1 MKTILRATAIL
12 SVSSIISV
20 SAGLV
25 TSKFLAVL
33 LGPTGF
39 GFVGLLQ
46 NLISLCEMVANMGI
60 GVAVVRSGA
69 IALANQN
76 YAQLASL
83 RKATVILYCIL
94 GGSTATLLMLF
105 RSEVSYWMLGGTEHS
120 SSVFFLITAMLL
132 RLASNL
138 QNSFLN
144 AYHQVGVMAKAG
156 ILDSIFVSLTYIM
169 AVWLFGFDGVVPMMI
184 AGAAISWMVSRF
196 FLSREITSNPVSPS
210 SRNVKEAAGSLLAV
224 GGPYTISLLVGA
236 GVQLLLPA
244 IVLHILDAESVGY
257 YRAAVSISFGY
268 SSLLIASFT
277 KDYYPRVSAV
287 ADNPAKISNIINQQ
301 QYVVLLLGSPLIL
314 AGLAIVPYLVPLL
327 FSTEF
332 QPTTEILEWLLIG
345 DLFKLSSW
353 TMSYVILVRCK
364 GVTFFLTELFAG
376 LIFLLTSWF
385 GIRWFGLSGL
395 GISFLVTYAVYY
407 VVVWIIVRRNTNL
420 VFTAANK
427 QMLFLAVASSLAIR
441 MVSWTVLCDHKIYI
455 ALALALLLAAM
466 SFDNLRH
473 ELWRSRSAEIN
484 S

>member
-1 MKTILRATAIL
+1 
-12 SVSSIISV
+12 
-20 SAGLV
+20 
-25 TSKFLAVL
+25 
-33 LGPTGF
+33 
-39 GFVGLLQ
+39 LLQ

-76 YAQLASL
+76 YAELASL
-83 RKATVILYCIL
+83 RKATFILYCIL

-105 RSEVSYWMLGGTEHS
+105 RNEASYWMLGGTEHS
-120 SSVFFLITAMLL
+120 GSVLFLAVAVLL

-156 ILDSIFVSLTYIM
+156 ILDSIFVSLTYIV

-196 FLSREITSNPVSPS
+196 FLPREITANPVSTS
-210 SRNVKEAAGSLLAV
+210 SRNVKKAARSLLAV

-244 IVLHILDAESVGY
+244 LVLHILSAESVGY
-257 YRAAVSISFGY
+257 YRAAVSISIGY

-277 KDYYPRVSAV
+277 KDYLPRVSAV
-287 ADNPAKISNIINQQ
+287 ADNPAEIVNIINQH
-301 QYVVLLLGSPLIL
+301 QYIVLLFGSPLIL

-353 TMSYVILVRCK
+353 TMSYVILVRCR
-364 GVTFFLTELFAG
+364 GATFFLTELFAG
-376 LIFLLTSWF
+376 LIFLLTSWI

-395 GISFLVTYAVYY
+395 GISYLLTYAVYY
-407 VVVWIIVRRNTNL
+407 FVVWIIVRRDIDL
-420 VFTAANK
+420 VCTTANK
-427 QMLFLAVASSLAIR
+427 KMLFLAVASALAIR
-441 MVSWTVLCDHKIYI
+441 MLSWTVLNDYRIYF
-455 ALALALLLAAM
+455 ALALALLMAAM
-466 SFDNLRH
+466 SFNHLRH
-473 ELWRSRSAEIN
+473 EFWKMRRAGIKS
-484 S
+484 